1 MKNSISSISRLIIG
15 ATVLLTLLNISNS
28 CTKSSTTDP
37 NTSGGTGSKGVTTP
51 GVNEVWIQSSMAFD
65 PSTITITTGT
75 TITWTNKDAIGH
87 TVTSDAGIF
96 DSGILNANGTFSY
109 TFDTAGTFTYHCK
122 VHPTMTASVVVKLPT
137 SGY

>member
-1 MKNSISSISRLIIG
+1 MNNSISSISRLLFG
-15 ATVLLTLLNISNS
+15 ATILLTLLTISNS

-51 GVNEVWIQSSMAFD
+51 GVDEVWIQGMAFD

-75 TITWTNKDAIGH
+75 TITWTNNDAIGH
-87 TVTSDAGIF
+87 SVTSDTGIF
-96 DSGILNANGTFSY
+96 DSGIINASGTFSY

-122 VHPTMTASVVVKLPT
+122 VHPTMTASVVVKLPA

>member
-1 MKNSISSISRLIIG
+1 MKNLISSKSRLLSSVTLLLALLSISY
-15 ATVLLTLLNISNS
+15 S

-51 GVNEVWIQSSMAFD
+51 GANEVWIQGMAFD

-87 TVTSDAGIF
+87 SVTSDNGVF
-96 DSGILNANGTFSY
+96 DSGIINATGTFSY

-137 SGY
+137 LGY

>member
-1 MKNSISSISRLIIG
+1 MKNSFSSINRLLIG
-15 ATVLLTLLNISNS
+15 AIVLLTLLSISYS

-51 GVNEVWIQSSMAFD
+51 GANEVWIQDIAFD
-65 PSTITITTGT
+65 PSTITIITGT

-87 TVTSDAGIF
+87 SVTSDTGVF
-96 DSGILNANGTFSY
+96 DSGIINASGTFSY
-109 TFDTAGTFTYHCK
+109 TFDTAGTFPYHCK
-122 VHPTMTASVVVKLPT
+122 VHTIMTASVVVKLPS

>member
-1 MKNSISSISRLIIG
+1 MKNSFSSINRLLIG
-15 ATVLLTLLNISNS
+15 AIVLLTLLNISNS

-37 NTSGGTGSKGVTTP
+37 NTSGGTGSKGATAP
-51 GVNEVWIQSSMAFD
+51 GVDEVWIQGMAFD

-87 TVTSDAGIF
+87 SVTSDTGIF
-96 DSGILNANGTFSY
+96 DSGIINAAGTFSY

-122 VHPTMTASVVVKLPT
+122 IHSTMTASVIVKLPT
-137 SGY
+137 TGY

>member
-1 MKNSISSISRLIIG
+1 MKNSFSSINRLLIG
-15 ATVLLTLLNISNS
+15 AIVLLTLLSISYS

-51 GVNEVWIQSSMAFD
+51 GANEVWIQGIAFD
-65 PSTITITTGT
+65 PSTITIITGT

-87 TVTSDAGIF
+87 SVTSDTGVF
-96 DSGILNANGTFSY
+96 DSGIINASGTFSY
-109 TFDTAGTFTYHCK
+109 TFDTAGTFPYHCK
-122 VHPTMTASVVVKLPT
+122 VHTTMTTSVVVKLPS

>member
-37 NTSGGTGSKGVTTP
+37 YTSGGTGSKGVTTP
-51 GVNEVWIQSSMAFD
+51 GVNEVWIQGMAFN

-75 TITWTNKDAIGH
+75 TITWTNKDGMGH
-87 TVTSDAGIF
+87 SVTSDTGIF
-96 DSGILNANGTFSY
+96 DSGIINANGTFSY
-109 TFDTAGTFTYHCK
+109 KFDTAGTFTYHCI
-122 VHPTMTASVVVKLPT
+122 VDPLTMTASVVVKSPSL
-137 SGY
+137 GY

>member
-1 MKNSISSISRLIIG
+1 MKNSFSSINRLLIG
-15 ATVLLTLLNISNS
+15 AIVLLTLLSISYS

-51 GVNEVWIQSSMAFD
+51 GANEVWIQGIAFD
-65 PSTITITTGT
+65 PSTITIITGT

-87 TVTSDAGIF
+87 SVTSDTGVF
-96 DSGILNANGTFSY
+96 DSGIINASGTFSY
-109 TFDTAGTFTYHCK
+109 TFDTAGTFPYHCK
-122 VHPTMTASVVVKLPT
+122 VHTTMTASVVVKLPS